1 METTKKRISRTKLL
15 TRLLILAFGLI
26 VGRLFQLQII
36 DNQKYLAL
44 ADAEQ
49 MRRFE
54 IPARRGLIYAMDG
67 KTPTKLV
74 MNETIYTVFADP
86 QIIKAADR
94 DKLVEVL
101 RQTIGGDLRN
111 DFEALLDKKETR
123 YQILATKVNRKQA
136 ELIKKEEFSGIGFQE
151 TSQRVYPEGK
161 LAAQVLGF
169 VNSEGGQYG
178 VEGSLDKDLS
188 GKNGLLKTVTDVS
201 GVPLTIGN
209 RDIDTPAEDGKN
221 IVLSIDRNIQ
231 AQTEKIL
238 KNRLEKSG
246 AKEGSVL
253 VMDPQTGKI
262 MAMANFPTY
271 NPAEFF
277 KVQDA
282 AAFNNRTAT
291 APYENGSVIK
301 ALTMAMGID
310 TGVADQNSTYYNT
323 DSVKID
329 DITVKNAVLGHTGT
343 ITMQTAMN
351 YSLNTGMVEIAS
363 RLGGGRI
370 TKEARDTMYD
380 YYHNRFELGQKTG
393 LEIAESAG
401 ILISPDELEGNAV
414 RYSNMSFGQGMNLT
428 MAQTATAFSAAING
442 GTLYKTSIINGEVDK
457 YGNFAKKEPGIR
469 KSNVV
474 KNTTSDVL
482 RQSLIDARQSV
493 GANNDLAG
501 YRVGGKTGTSE
512 TVRDGR
518 YVDDE
523 TIASYSGFGGNNSP
537 KFVIMVSVSG
547 AGQNLQGSQDA
558 GPIFTELSNWMLNY
572 LKVQPKGN

>member
-238 KNRLEKSG
+238 KNR
-246 AKEGSVL
+246 
-253 VMDPQTGKI
+253 
-262 MAMANFPTY
+262 
-271 NPAEFF
+271 
-277 KVQDA
+277 
-282 AAFNNRTAT
+282 
-291 APYENGSVIK
+291 
-301 ALTMAMGID
+301 
-310 TGVADQNSTYYNT
+310 
-323 DSVKID
+323 
-329 DITVKNAVLGHTGT
+329 
-343 ITMQTAMN
+343 
-351 YSLNTGMVEIAS
+351 
-363 RLGGGRI
+363 
-370 TKEARDTMYD
+370 
-380 YYHNRFELGQKTG
+380 
-393 LEIAESAG
+393 
-401 ILISPDELEGNAV
+401 
-414 RYSNMSFGQGMNLT
+414 
-428 MAQTATAFSAAING
+428 
-442 GTLYKTSIINGEVDK
+442 
-457 YGNFAKKEPGIR
+457 
-469 KSNVV
+469 
-474 KNTTSDVL
+474 
-482 RQSLIDARQSV
+482 
-493 GANNDLAG
+493 
-501 YRVGGKTGTSE
+501 
-512 TVRDGR
+512 
-518 YVDDE
+518 
-523 TIASYSGFGGNNSP
+523 
-537 KFVIMVSVSG
+537 
-547 AGQNLQGSQDA
+547 
-558 GPIFTELSNWMLNY
+558 
-572 LKVQPKGN
+572 